1 MAVKSFELVDY
12 EVRDRIA
19 WLEINNAERMNA
31 LSTGVQNGL
40 WLAFDE
46 AINDDDV
53 LVVVLT
59 GRGGRAFCA
68 GADLKETAERDRTV
82 GQGSPQ
88 QARSGLS
95 KANGLPESLSSQPST
110 GMRWRAEC
118 SYRRAA
124 TFDLPRRSPAS
135 GCRSRSEAS
144 RPSTPWTPWRW
155 VSSPWEKPCGLYY
168 PVTTSPPNGRT
179 R

>member
-12 EVRDRIA
+12 EVRDRVA

-46 AINDDDV
+46 AINDEDV

-95 KANGLPESLSSQPST
+95 KATDCLKPVI
-110 GMRWRAEC
+110 
-118 SYRRAA
+118 AA
-124 TFDLPRRSPAS
+124 IDGYALGGRDAAIGALRHQACHGEVPLRDAGAAPKPHANQLHGHPGDGF
-135 GCRSRSEAS
+135 
-144 RPSTPWTPWRW
+144 RPP
-155 VSSPWEKPCGLYY
+155 
-168 PVTTSPPNGRT
+168 GRGHVDYT
-179 R
+179 IR

>member
-95 KANGLPESLSSQPST
+95 KATDCLKPVIAAIDGYA
-110 GMRWRAEC
+110 WRAGC

-124 TFDLPRRSPAS
+124 TSGLPRRSPAS

-155 VSSPWEKPCGLYY
+155 GLFLWERPCG
-168 PVTTSPPNGRT
+168 
-179 R
+179 

>member
-46 AINDDDV
+46 TINDDDV

-82 GQGSPQ
+82 GQGCPSAGQ
-88 QARSGLS
+88 KRSVQGQRDCL
-95 KANGLPESLSSQPST
+95 KPVIA
-110 GMRWRAEC
+110 
-118 SYRRAA
+118 
-124 TFDLPRRSPAS
+124 
-135 GCRSRSEAS
+135 AS
-144 RPSTPWTPWRW
+144 RRVRPGRRDAAFGALRHQACHGEVPLRDAGAAP
-155 VSSPWEKPCGLYY
+155 KPHAD
-168 PVTTSPPNGRT
+168 
-179 R
+179 

>member
-88 QARSGLS
+88 QARSGPV
-95 KANGLPESLSSQPST
+95 KGNGLPEACHRSHRRVCAGGRDAAFGALRHST
-110 GMRWRAEC
+110 CHGKVPLRDAG
-118 SYRRAA
+118 AA
-124 TFDLPRRSPAS
+124 P
-135 GCRSRSEAS
+135 
-144 RPSTPWTPWRW
+144 
-155 VSSPWEKPCGLYY
+155 KPHA
-168 PVTTSPPNGRT
+168 N
-179 R
+179 